1 MTSTTPTI
9 PTDPHG
15 TTIEADPN
23 LPLITILREFD
34 APADRVYRAWTD
46 PELVVRWLGPTNTE
60 MKIDHWDATTGGS
73 YRYTAWQGGRE
84 VAAFYGSFH
93 EARPGERLVQT
104 FTWEGMPDGVSLE
117 TVTFTDLG
125 DGRSRITGVSVVDS
139 LEVRDAIL
147 ASGMEVGVYE
157 GYAKLDELLAGD

>member
-1 MTSTTPTI
+1 MTSTI
-9 PTDPHG
+9 PTDPNG

-23 LPLITILREFD
+23 LPIITIVRDFD

-46 PELVVRWLGPTNTE
+46 PELVVQWLGPNSTE
-60 MKIDHWDATTGGS
+60 MKIDRWKAETGGH
-73 YRYTAWQGGRE
+73 YLYTAWQGGEE

-117 TVTFTDLG
+117 TMTFTDLG
-125 DGRSRITGVSVVDS
+125 NGRSRITGVSVVDS
-139 LEVRDAIL
+139 LESRDAIL

-157 GYAKLDELLAGD
+157 GYAKLDALLAKD

>member
-1 MTSTTPTI
+1 MTDTTMTI

-23 LPLITILREFD
+23 LPTITIVREFD

-46 PELVVRWLGPTNTE
+46 PELVVQWLGPNSIE
-60 MKIDHWDATTGGS
+60 MKIDSWQATTGGY
-73 YRYTAWQGGRE
+73 YRYTAWQGGEE

-117 TVTFTDLG
+117 TMTFTDLG
-125 DGRSRITGVSVVDS
+125 NGRSRITGVSVVDS
-139 LEVRDAIL
+139 LEARDGIL

-157 GYAKLDELLAGD
+157 GYAKLDELLAQD